1 MILAGLVI
9 AWLIGLALASH
20 TQQSPAVWLVLAAIG
35 FAGWFIN
42 RQRRSI
48 WRWITIGLF
57 AFGLGAA
64 RQAFSFQP
72 LSASDLAY
80 YNDRGTLRLSGV
92 IIDVPDVRDKDIQL
106 RVHID
111 SLQSGKSSL
120 PVSGLALV
128 LAPPLG
134 SYSYGDRLTIYG
146 APLTPPTFD
155 TFDYQAYLANG
166 NIYTVI
172 ELPTISVTAHD
183 QGNPLLS
190 VIYRFKVHAQSLIN
204 SWLPSPQS
212 ALLDGILLGI
222 RTELPADIR
231 NDFSQTGTARILA
244 IDGAKMAIVIGLLTA
259 FFSPLK
265 RRWIAVSVIVGCVLT
280 YTLFVGAPVSAV
292 RAAVMGILVV
302 VAAQLGR
309 EYSGLAGL
317 SFAIWLQTVIEPSA
331 INEAGL
337 WISASSTLGLVIA
350 GAPVKKAVD
359 GWLEKRFTRATVRLF
374 SSVIIESI
382 LVTLIVTVA
391 ATPVVILTF
400 GQFSWLGIIINIL
413 INPAQALI
421 LTFGLPAVI
430 LGSVIAPL
438 GQVLA
443 WLSALPLSYTLRVV
457 RGAAQIPGIDYNVT
471 ISPVAVAFCYLLM
484 FAIWRWREQPVET
497 RRQWLLVMHRQLTT
511 PTVAVVGGG
520 IAVLLWT
527 SALARPD
534 GKLHVWFLDVGGNA
548 VLIESPAGAF
558 ILIDGGQNPTRLMAA
573 LGDRLPFNQRTLDA
587 LFITE
592 EKAADIA
599 ALPTLFAR
607 YQVHTVLNSGK
618 NDNPEMS
625 AIINTADAAG
635 SSLLTV
641 SAGFSLNTADGVQ
654 ITILN
659 PNQPPDSKTKVDEAA
674 LVYRLSYGDVSFILT
689 SDLAAFTESQ
699 LIRSQYMRGSVLQL
713 PSHGA
718 DAANPNDFLKAVAPQ
733 VAVIEIDSGNRAALP
748 APSTLHRLGSIPV
761 YRTDQQGTLAFAS
774 DGRHLWLGFDR

>member
-1 MILAGLVI
+1 M
-9 AWLIGLALASH
+9 
-20 TQQSPAVWLVLAAIG
+20 
-35 FAGWFIN
+35 
-42 RQRRSI
+42 
-48 WRWITIGLF
+48 
-57 AFGLGAA
+57 
-64 RQAFSFQP
+64 
-72 LSASDLAY
+72 
-80 YNDRGTLRLSGV
+80 
-92 IIDVPDVRDKDIQL
+92 
-106 RVHID
+106 
-111 SLQSGKSSL
+111 
-120 PVSGLALV
+120 
-128 LAPPLG
+128 
-134 SYSYGDRLTIYG
+134 
-146 APLTPPTFD
+146 
-155 TFDYQAYLANG
+155 
-166 NIYTVI
+166 
-172 ELPTISVTAHD
+172 
-183 QGNPLLS
+183 
-190 VIYRFKVHAQSLIN
+190 
-204 SWLPSPQS
+204 
-212 ALLDGILLGI
+212 
-222 RTELPADIR
+222 
-231 NDFSQTGTARILA
+231 
-244 IDGAKMAIVIGLLTA
+244 
-259 FFSPLK
+259 
-265 RRWIAVSVIVGCVLT
+265 
-280 YTLFVGAPVSAV
+280 
-292 RAAVMGILVV
+292 
-302 VAAQLGR
+302 
-309 EYSGLAGL
+309 
-317 SFAIWLQTVIEPSA
+317 
-331 INEAGL
+331 
-337 WISASSTLGLVIA
+337 
-350 GAPVKKAVD
+350 
-359 GWLEKRFTRATVRLF
+359 
-374 SSVIIESI
+374 
-382 LVTLIVTVA
+382 TLIVTVA

-733 VAVIEIDSGNRAALP
+733 VAVIEIDTGNRAALP

-761 YRTDQQGTLAFAS
+761 YRTDQHGTLAFAS